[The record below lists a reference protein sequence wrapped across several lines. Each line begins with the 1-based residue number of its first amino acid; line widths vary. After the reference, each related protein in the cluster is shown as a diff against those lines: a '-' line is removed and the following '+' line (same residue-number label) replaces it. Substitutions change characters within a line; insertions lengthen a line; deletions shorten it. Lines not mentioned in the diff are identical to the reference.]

1 VTIYFVQQR
10 LFYPLRAQSHQ
21 WSPLEDLVMNE
32 TDLGA
37 LIGKHAIKCGFISC
51 GPRDFTS
58 SNQDNPK
65 ELTFTYEMPENP
77 VMPLSHFVHHIIK
90 FVAIREE
97 DSEKP

>member
-10 LFYPLRAQSHQ
+10 LFYPFRVQSHQ

-37 LIGKHAIKCGFISC
+37 LIGKHAIKCGFIY
-51 GPRDFTS
+51 